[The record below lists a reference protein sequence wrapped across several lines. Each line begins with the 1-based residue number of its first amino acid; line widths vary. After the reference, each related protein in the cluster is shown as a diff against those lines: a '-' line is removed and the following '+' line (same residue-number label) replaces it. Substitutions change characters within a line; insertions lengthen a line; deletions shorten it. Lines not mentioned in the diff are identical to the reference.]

1 MTKLNKETFPKGNVW
16 IRESAM
22 GEDAV
27 PILVLGIYN
36 AGITIGSLMTERNIE
51 CFPWKQLV
59 EEGEYSIDGRMTWTK
74 FSEKYV

>member
-16 IRESAM
+16 IREA
-22 GEDAV
+22 GVDEAV
-27 PILVLGIYN
+27 PVLVLGIYN
-36 AGITIGSLMTERNIE
+36 HGITFGSIASPRAIT

-59 EEGEYSIDGRMTWTK
+59 EEGEYSTDGRETWTK